1 MTVHVQMAEKTT
13 ERTGDSLD
21 ELTEKDIPRAIL
33 NEPLENATVPELK
46 WWLLCRG
53 IQALSSWRKAKLI
66 ER

>member
-1 MTVHVQMAEKTT
+1 MTVSLQMAENVP
-13 ERTGDSLD
+13 EISRDSLD
-21 ELTEKDIPRAIL
+21 ELTEKDIPGTIL

-53 IQALSSWRKAKLI
+53 IQAPSSWRKMKLI

>member
-1 MTVHVQMAEKTT
+1 MTVSVQMAEKVP
-13 ERTGDSLD
+13 EISRDSLD
-21 ELTEKDIPRAIL
+21 ELTEKDIPGAIL

-53 IQALSSWRKAKLI
+53 IQAPSSWRKIKLI

>member
-1 MTVHVQMAEKTT
+1 MAGKAP

-21 ELTEKDIPRAIL
+21 ELTEKDIPGAIL
-33 NEPLENATVPELK
+33 NEPLENATIPELK

-53 IQALSSWRKAKLI
+53 IQAPSSWRKAKLI

>member
-1 MTVHVQMAEKTT
+1 MTVSVQMAEKVP
-13 ERTGDSLD
+13 EISRDSLD
-21 ELTEKDIPRAIL
+21 ELTEKDIPGAIL

-53 IQALSSWRKAKLI
+53 IQAPSLWRKMKLI